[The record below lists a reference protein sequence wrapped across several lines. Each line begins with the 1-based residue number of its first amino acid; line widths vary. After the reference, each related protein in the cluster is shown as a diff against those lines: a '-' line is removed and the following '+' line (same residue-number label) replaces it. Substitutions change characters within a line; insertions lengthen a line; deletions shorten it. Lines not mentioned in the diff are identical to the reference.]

1 MPHRAPPGSDGV
13 GPKRVVVVGAG
24 IVGLATAWFLQE
36 YGVEVTVVDG
46 NGVGTGS
53 SWGNAGWIC
62 PGLVTPLAEPSV
74 LRYGLRSL
82 VDPTS
87 ALYVPP
93 TFDVALWRFLV
104 GFARHCTIG
113 QWRRAMSAYVSLNGL
128 ALDAF
133 DELRDGGL
141 SAPTI
146 NAPIMVGFE
155 HAEQANAL
163 RHELALIADA
173 GQRVEVAELSRV
185 EARAAAPQ
193 IADRMELVWR
203 MDAQRYLD
211 PGAYVQTLAETVVA
225 RGAHLRIG
233 DRVRTITRMS
243 TGIRVALENGDGVE
257 GDAVVVATGAWL
269 NDLSAGLGVRM
280 RVRAGRGYSFSVTT
294 EQPVPA
300 PIYIPAARVACTPY
314 QGGLRIGGGM
324 EFRSVDAPIDQKRVE
339 TILKS
344 AESALTGI
352 DWSSKRDE
360 WVGSRPVSV
369 DSLPLI
375 GATRVPGVYLAGGH
389 GMWGITLGPV
399 SGKLLAQQVVTGQR
413 SKELASFNPL
423 R

>member
-1 MPHRAPPGSDGV
+1 
-13 GPKRVVVVGAG
+13 
-24 IVGLATAWFLQE
+24 
-36 YGVEVTVVDG
+36 
-46 NGVGTGS
+46 
-53 SWGNAGWIC
+53 
-62 PGLVTPLAEPSV
+62 
-74 LRYGLRSL
+74 

-113 QWRRAMSAYVSLNGL
+113 QWRRAMSAYVSLNRL

-360 WVGSRPVSV
+360 RVGSRPVSV

-399 SGKLLAQQVVTGQR
+399 SGKLLAQEVVTGQR